1 MKINSREKSNVVI
14 LDISG
19 EIDLYNASEIMSTM
33 NKLCESKRYNVI
45 INLSEVEYI
54 DSSGIG
60 VLISGSMRL
69 KEHQRELKLINVYTP
84 VKKVFELTNLTSFF
98 DIYDSEVEAINAFEC

>member
-33 NKLCESKRYNVI
+33 NKLCESKKYNVI
-45 INLSEVEYI
+45 INFEEVDYI

-60 VLISGSMRL
+60 VLISGLMRL
-69 KEHQRELKLINVYTP
+69 KESQRGMKFINVYTP

-98 DIYDSEVEAINAFEC
+98 DIYDNELEAIKAFEC